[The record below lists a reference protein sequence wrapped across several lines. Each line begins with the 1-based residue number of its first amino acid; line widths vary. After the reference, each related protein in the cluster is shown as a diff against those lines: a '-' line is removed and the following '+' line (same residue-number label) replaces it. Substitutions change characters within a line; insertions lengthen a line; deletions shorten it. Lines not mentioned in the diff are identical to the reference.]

1 MRLASISSV
10 ALGTLNIRESD
21 MRAAA
26 PVVYSPAHSVFPIEM
41 VAANMA
47 TKHGH
52 DILCSGAEVNRP
64 YLGYLSAVSNHAP

>member
-26 PVVYSPAHSVFPIEM
+26 PVVYSPAHLVFPIEM

-47 TKHGH
+47 TTSFA
-52 DILCSGAEVNRP
+52 LVRR
-64 YLGYLSAVSNHAP
+64 

>member
-41 VAANMA
+41 VAVGAREHRGNRTIRAN
-47 TKHGH
+47 TYDFH
-52 DILCSGAEVNRP
+52 VQ
-64 YLGYLSAVSNHAP
+64 

>member
-21 MRAAA
+21 MRAGA
-26 PVVYSPAHSVFPIEM
+26 PVVYSPAHAVFPIEM

-47 TKHGH
+47 TTSFALVRREA
-52 DILCSGAEVNRP
+52 DRTWDTSVQ
-64 YLGYLSAVSNHAP
+64 